1 MDFRHLI
8 NRTQRGGP
16 LRLCETRTLP
26 LMILVIMAGTSGC
39 ATTGDDGFWERLAVH
54 SRTSIQQESVWVPL
68 AAAAVFAGTS
78 ADEEVSE
85 WAVDRNPV
93 FGSPSNAGTW
103 SDWLSGSVVAT
114 ALITSFAWR
123 DEANQPITT
132 DLFILGSAYA
142 FSDAMKR
149 VADRTRPDEKNDLS
163 FPSLHATMAF
173 TGARIAARNFS
184 TRDTRY
190 GKAIRIA
197 LFTFASG
204 SAWGRVEAEKHY
216 PADVLAGAAVG
227 NFFAGVGN
235 GFLEDRE
242 SITVSYAPMF
252 DGGVLQ
258 VHWLFP

>member
-1 MDFRHLI
+1 MRSSKPQYVPLVMLI
-8 NRTQRGGP
+8 IT
-16 LRLCETRTLP
+16 
-26 LMILVIMAGTSGC
+26 AGTSGC
-39 ATTGDDGFWERLAVH
+39 ATTGGNGFWERLATH
-54 SRTSIQQESVWVPL
+54 SRASVQQESVWIPL

-114 ALITSFAWR
+114 ALVTSFAWR

-142 FSDAMKR
+142 FSDGMKR

-184 TRDTRY
+184 TRNTRY
-190 GKAIRIA
+190 GQAIRIG
-197 LFTFASG
+197 LFTFASA

-235 GFLEDRE
+235 AFLEDRKNV
-242 SITVSYAPMF
+242 TVSFSPTF
-252 DGGVLQ
+252 DGGVLRI
-258 VHWLFP
+258 HWLFQ